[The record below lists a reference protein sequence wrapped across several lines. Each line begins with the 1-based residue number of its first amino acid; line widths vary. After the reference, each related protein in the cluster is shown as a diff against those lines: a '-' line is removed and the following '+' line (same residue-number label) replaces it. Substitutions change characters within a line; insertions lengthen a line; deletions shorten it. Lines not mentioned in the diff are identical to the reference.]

1 MRPVSAMADAGRD
14 DGCALFLHA
23 DSR

>member
-1 MRPVSAMADAGRD
+1 MRPVSATADAGRD